1 MDKPSAAA
9 TDEKKRRRQQLDM
22 QKLIIGAV
30 LLLIF
35 FAAGARFGDYL
46 RQEEEQPTVAQV
58 GTAPGMLED
67 DIKGAVAEPG
77 VYQLPEDSRVED
89 ALAAAGLLENAQ
101 TQLLNMAALLVDGT
115 ELIVPYADG
124 DIDWNALAAERGG
137 RYFGLSAAEGEGT
150 TEDLVPLVNIN
161 TADADELQRLSGI
174 GEVKAQRIIEHREQY
189 GPFVTIEQIMNVAG
203 IGEATFANIRE
214 QICVE

>member
-1 MDKPSAAA
+1 MRAKGRRHSRAAH
-9 TDEKKRRRQQLDM
+9 RQD
-22 QKLIIGAV
+22 
-30 LLLIF
+30 
-35 FAAGARFGDYL
+35 
-46 RQEEEQPTVAQV
+46 
-58 GTAPGMLED
+58 
-67 DIKGAVAEPG
+67 
-77 VYQLPEDSRVED
+77 
-89 ALAAAGLLENAQ
+89 
-101 TQLLNMAALLVDGT
+101 T
-115 ELIVPYADG
+115 E
-124 DIDWNALAAERGG
+124 ALAAERGG